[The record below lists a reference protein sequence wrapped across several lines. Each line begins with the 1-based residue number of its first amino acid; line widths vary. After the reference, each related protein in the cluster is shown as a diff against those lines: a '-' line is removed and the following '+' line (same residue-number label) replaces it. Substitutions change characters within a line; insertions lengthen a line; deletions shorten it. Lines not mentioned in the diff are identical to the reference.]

1 MTVIY
6 GWIAGGI
13 SVCYNIPQIYFTYK
27 LKDVSSI
34 SKYSLLFRLTSG
46 VLYIIHGY
54 QIGDE
59 AGYYMTTVSATQT
72 LILII
77 QYFIYKQPDINVIHP
92 DEEV

>member
-6 GWIAGGI
+6 GWIAGI
-13 SVCYNIPQIYFTYK
+13 LSVCYNIPQIYFTYK

-34 SKYSLLFRLTSG
+34 SNYSLLFRLTSG

-59 AGYYMTTVSATQT
+59 AGYYMTTISTTQT

-77 QYFIYKQPDINVIHP
+77 QYFIYNKSNIIQPIEI
-92 DEEV
+92 E